1 MDSLL
6 IPILQE
12 MSSIGRKNFLENYL
26 RTSQQEGN
34 REKKGQARILPA
46 CLDVQLGHPPKMK
59 TVDRQCNSCG
69 ESPRSM
75 K

>member
-12 MSSIGRKNFLENYL
+12 MSSTGRKNFLENYL

-46 CLDVQLGHPPKMK
+46 CLDVQLEHPPKMK

>member
-1 MDSLL
+1 MNSLL

-12 MSSIGRKNFLENYL
+12 ISSIGGKDFLKNYL
-26 RTSQQEGN
+26 RTSQREGN

-46 CLDVQLGHPPKMK
+46 CLGVQLEHPPKMK